1 MFHLYL
7 LMIILGNITVQGA
20 SLGNQQE
27 NPLHVHAKRT
37 CDFCVSRDVVGC
49 GFTGSPCAGSCPMGK
64 RCCCY
69 SYGR

>member
-27 NPLHVHAKRT
+27 NPLHVHAKREWY
-37 CDFCVSRDVVGC
+37 FLMLI
-49 GFTGSPCAGSCPMGK
+49 F
-64 RCCCY
+64 RC
-69 SYGR
+69 